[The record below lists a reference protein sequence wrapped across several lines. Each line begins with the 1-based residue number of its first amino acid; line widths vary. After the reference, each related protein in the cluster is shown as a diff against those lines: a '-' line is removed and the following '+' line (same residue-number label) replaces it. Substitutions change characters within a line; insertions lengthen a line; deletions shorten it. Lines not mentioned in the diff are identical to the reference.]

1 MLGGVT
7 GVEMKR
13 EVKVG
18 YKPSAGGMTISD
30 IFSRSFEIYKENPV
44 IIVPSLIPTA
54 WAIIATFTILA
65 GVYGTIAGGF
75 LYGDFEEFLTTLII
89 GIAIFVIVFIILLI
103 LAEGMTIVMVR
114 DAFEGRGAD
123 LSSAW
128 ESTKGKIG
136 ALLIA
141 SILVAVIV
149 GLGYI
154 CLIIPGL
161 ILTFLLYFVAQAIMI
176 DDEGAVG
183 SLKASYRFV
192 MSNLGDS
199 VIIILISIAIAF
211 ILSIIPIIGDI
222 LLLLA
227 MPFLISLATLLYI
240 DRR

>member
-1 MLGGVT
+1 
-7 GVEMKR
+7 MK

-18 YKPSAGGMTISD
+18 YRPSAGGMTISD

-44 IIVPSLIPTA
+44 IIVPSLIPIA

-65 GVYGTIAGGF
+65 GVYGAIAGGF
-75 LYGDFEEFLTTLII
+75 LYGDFEELFTTLII
-89 GIAIFVIVFIILLI
+89 GIGVFVIVFIILLI
-103 LAEGMTIVMVR
+103 LTEGMTIVMVR
-114 DAFEGRGAD
+114 DAFEGGGAD

-141 SILVAVIV
+141 SLLVAIILF
-149 GLGYI
+149 LGYT

-192 MSNLGDS
+192 RSNLGDS
-199 VIIILISIAIAF
+199 VIIILISIAITF

-240 DRR
+240 DRG